1 MEPEG
6 ARGPVVSPTPPRGK
20 ELGEPGG
27 NREGTGGGNRGG
39 TGGEPPVGPAGL
51 GGFRPRGR
59 NGGGGSR
66 VLEQRRAGAAWCW
79 ARVEVLK
86 KNISKNL
93 KIKKNIS
100 KNKRSRGCSR
110 PIAGPPWALGSARRQ
125 RCLAPRCGSR
135 AWAGGCGPSGEK
147 NPNVLLFEVLPLG

>member
-51 GGFRPRGR
+51 GGFRPRGG

-79 ARVEVLK
+79 ARVEV
-86 KNISKNL
+86 
-93 KIKKNIS
+93 
-100 KNKRSRGCSR
+100 
-110 PIAGPPWALGSARRQ
+110 
-125 RCLAPRCGSR
+125 
-135 AWAGGCGPSGEK
+135 
-147 NPNVLLFEVLPLG
+147 FF